1 MATADNQDSDLKN
14 ASGPN
19 CKEDRIIIS
28 SRLGRRTEE
37 EIREEH
43 RTLRLLHKIERTQTQ
58 ILQVVSKERTLK
70 RTISRDE
77 NEGNGPSINN
87 CDERNQAEF
96 AEKIKKIS
104 EIERQLSED
113 LSNKEHKILELEEC
127 VSKKEETIEVLN
139 QELTQ
144 LSEENSKLSENEE
157 TNNSKIEE
165 LQKNVT
171 EKKRKIKKIEREKSI
186 LIENIEENKG
196 AVTALKH
203 QLDYRTNMEQ
213 LQWQLNQISKIHEEN
228 SILQQRC
235 DDLERARNDLS
246 AQMNDVLA
254 EKQDVYKE
262 FEAQQLARTALT
274 EDLQEKKTE
283 CNIFK
288 KLVTENESRK
298 IVELDEAAFQ
308 ISKLQTASYEYYLS
322 SDFTPI
328 NINIKANGE
337 QTCDVHGI
345 LCIGPGIFVLT
356 DWDNKSLKTV
366 DINKQSMLSVLQ
378 LEASPF
384 DVAKLKPGI
393 LAVTLPRLK
402 QVALIKFNSD
412 GELGLS
418 KSIKLKKECFGI
430 TSLDYAH
437 IIVVNSNVEVY
448 DLRGNCTNILVD
460 MSYDRMK
467 TEFKELKYVAA
478 FGDKLLYLTDWA
490 LNSVTCLSMDK
501 EIKSQFKF
509 SGKNLLDHG
518 APLGLAVS
526 LAGTVFIRCRK
537 GVYLLDMDLR
547 NGRSLASSLPR
558 GICLSYSEWDQKVF
572 VAFTKSNI
580 VIAMASRP
588 PKDLISEVQW
598 YHGNIDRIE
607 TESRLK
613 MIGQDGTFLVRD
625 STQGGDK
632 HPYTLAVLH
641 KGYVTYL
648 KIRVRDDDQVAV
660 GEMRDDEVPFKDV
673 STLIEYYKTCEVS
686 LVNATQSQ
694 CYRTSLRRF
703 PNKFERI

>member
-1 MATADNQDSDLKN
+1 
-14 ASGPN
+14 
-19 CKEDRIIIS
+19 
-28 SRLGRRTEE
+28 LGRRTEE

-43 RTLRLLHKIERTQTQ
+43 RTL
-58 ILQVVSKERTLK
+58 S
-70 RTISRDE
+70 
-77 NEGNGPSINN
+77 

-144 LSEENSKLSENEE
+144 LSEENSKLS
-157 TNNSKIEE
+157 
-165 LQKNVT
+165 
-171 EKKRKIKKIEREKSI
+171 I

-203 QLDYRTNMEQ
+203 Q
-213 LQWQLNQISKIHEEN
+213 QLNQISKIHEEN

-274 EDLQEKKTE
+274 D
-283 CNIFK
+283 
-288 KLVTENESRK
+288 
-298 IVELDEAAFQ
+298 
-308 ISKLQTASYEYYLS
+308 

-613 MIGQDGTFLVRD
+613 MIGQ
-625 STQGGDK
+625 
-632 HPYTLAVLH
+632 
-641 KGYVTYL
+641 
-648 KIRVRDDDQVAV
+648 
-660 GEMRDDEVPFKDV
+660 PFKDV

>member
-1 MATADNQDSDLKN
+1 MATADIQDGDLKN

-19 CKEDRIIIS
+19 CKEDRSSIS

-37 EIREEH
+37 EIKEEH
-43 RTLRLLHKIERTQTQ
+43 RTL
-58 ILQVVSKERTLK
+58 S
-70 RTISRDE
+70 
-77 NEGNGPSINN
+77 
-87 CDERNQAEF
+87 CDETNQAAEF

-104 EIERQLSED
+104 EIERQLSEE
-113 LSNKEHKILELEEC
+113 LSNKEHKIIELEES
-127 VSKKEETIEVLN
+127 VSEKGETIEVLN

-144 LSEENSKLSENEE
+144 LSEENSKL
-157 TNNSKIEE
+157 
-165 LQKNVT
+165 
-171 EKKRKIKKIEREKSI
+171 R
-186 LIENIEENKG
+186 
-196 AVTALKH
+196 
-203 QLDYRTNMEQ
+203 
-213 LQWQLNQISKIHEEN
+213 QLNQISKTHEEN

-254 EKQDVYKE
+254 EKEDVYKE

-288 KLVTENESRK
+288 KLVTENES
-298 IVELDEAAFQ
+298 
-308 ISKLQTASYEYYLS
+308 S

-345 LCIGPGIFVLT
+345 LCIGPGIFVLI
-356 DWDNKSLKTV
+356 DWDNKSLKTF

-430 TSLDYAH
+430 TSLDSAH

-467 TEFKELKYVAA
+467 AEFKELKYVAA
-478 FGDKLLYLTDWA
+478 FGDKLLYLIDWA

-501 EIKSQFKF
+501 EIKNQFHF

-526 LAGTVFIRCRK
+526 SAGTVFIRCRK
-537 GVYLLDMDLR
+537 GVYLLDRDLQ

-580 VIAMASRP
+580 VIAMAARP
-588 PKDLISEVQW
+588 SKDLLSEIQW
-598 YHGNIDRIE
+598 YHGNIDRLE
-607 TESRLK
+607 TESRLN
-613 MIGQDGTFLVRD
+613 MIGK
-625 STQGGDK
+625 GGDK

-641 KGYVTYL
+641 KGYVTSL

-660 GEMRDDEVPFKDV
+660 GEMKDDEVPFKDV
-673 STLIEYYKTCEVS
+673 STLIEYYKTFEVS
-686 LVNATQSQ
+686 LVNATQGQ
-694 CYRTSLRRF
+694 CYRTRLQRF

>member
-1 MATADNQDSDLKN
+1 
-14 ASGPN
+14 
-19 CKEDRIIIS
+19 
-28 SRLGRRTEE
+28 
-37 EIREEH
+37 
-43 RTLRLLHKIERTQTQ
+43 
-58 ILQVVSKERTLK
+58 
-70 RTISRDE
+70 
-77 NEGNGPSINN
+77 
-87 CDERNQAEF
+87 
-96 AEKIKKIS
+96 
-104 EIERQLSED
+104 
-113 LSNKEHKILELEEC
+113 
-127 VSKKEETIEVLN
+127 
-139 QELTQ
+139 
-144 LSEENSKLSENEE
+144 
-157 TNNSKIEE
+157 
-165 LQKNVT
+165 
-171 EKKRKIKKIEREKSI
+171 
-186 LIENIEENKG
+186 
-196 AVTALKH
+196 
-203 QLDYRTNMEQ
+203 MEQ
-213 LQWQLNQISKIHEEN
+213 LQWQLNQISKTHEEN

-254 EKQDVYKE
+254 EKEDVYKE

-288 KLVTENESRK
+288 KLVTENESRTFEMLEEINKGKQKIEDLITELQKERAEKEKK

-345 LCIGPGIFVLT
+345 LCIGPGIFVLI
-356 DWDNKSLKTV
+356 DWDNKSLKTF

-430 TSLDYAH
+430 TSLDSAH

-467 TEFKELKYVAA
+467 AEFKELKYVAA
-478 FGDKLLYLTDWA
+478 FGDKLLYLIDWA

-501 EIKSQFKF
+501 EIKNQFHF

-526 LAGTVFIRCRK
+526 SAGTVFIRCRK
-537 GVYLLDMDLR
+537 GVYLLDRDLQ

-580 VIAMASRP
+580 VIAMAARP
-588 PKDLISEVQW
+588 SKDLLSEIQW
-598 YHGNIDRIE
+598 YHGNIDRLE
-607 TESRLK
+607 TESRLN
-613 MIGQDGTFLVRD
+613 MIGKDGTFLVRD

-641 KGYVTYL
+641 KGYVTSL

-660 GEMRDDEVPFKDV
+660 GEMKDDEVPFKDV
-673 STLIEYYKTCEVS
+673 STLIEYYKTFEVS
-686 LVNATQSQ
+686 LVNATQGQ
-694 CYRTSLRRF
+694 CYRTRLQRF